1 MRSRL
6 ERHAQVWLVCDTTAM
21 SQYFEIHPAH
31 PQPRLIRQAASMV
44 QRGGVIAYP
53 TDSSYAFGC
62 HLGDKSALD
71 RMRALRQL
79 SRRHLLTLMCRDLSV
94 IATYARVD
102 NSQYRAL
109 RHATPGPFTFIL
121 QASREVP
128 KRLLQD
134 KRKTLGLRIPD
145 NSIVQALL
153 QELGEPMLST
163 SALLPAATR
172 PLVDAVE
179 IRARLEKQLDLV
191 IDGGTC
197 GITPSTVVDL
207 TLSPP
212 GVLREGLG
220 VWPS

>member
-1 MRSRL
+1 
-6 ERHAQVWLVCDTTAM
+6 M
-21 SQYFEIHPAH
+21 SQYFEIHPTH
-31 PQPRLIRQAASMV
+31 PQARLIRQAAEIV
-44 QRGGVIAYP
+44 KQGGVIAYP

-62 HLGDKSALD
+62 HLGDKSALE
-71 RMRALRQL
+71 RIRALRAL

-102 NSQYRAL
+102 NAQYRAL

-121 QASREVP
+121 QATREVP

-134 KRKTLGLRIPD
+134 RRKTLGLRIPD
-145 NSIVQALL
+145 NPIVQALL
-153 QELGEPMLST
+153 AELGEPMLST
-163 SALLPAATR
+163 SAIMPAESL
-172 PLVDAVE
+172 PLVNPLD
-179 IRARLEKQLDLV
+179 IRERLQKQLDLV
-191 IDGGTC
+191 IDGGD
-197 GITPSTVVDL
+197 GGVQPSTVVDL

>member
-1 MRSRL
+1 M
-6 ERHAQVWLVCDTTAM
+6 VLVCDTTGM
-21 SQYFEIHPAH
+21 SQYFEMHPTH
-31 PQPRLIRQAASMV
+31 PQIRLVRQAVEIVRS
-44 QRGGVIAYP
+44 GGIIAYP

-62 HLGDKSALD
+62 HLGDKSALE
-71 RMRALRQL
+71 RMRVLRKL
-79 SRRHLLTLMCRDLSV
+79 SRRHLLTLMCSDLSV

-109 RHATPGPFTFIL
+109 RAATPGPFTFIL

-134 KRKTLGLRIPD
+134 RRKTLGLRIPD
-145 NSIVQALL
+145 NPIAQALL

-163 SALLPAATR
+163 SAQLPNEAL
-172 PLVDAVE
+172 PFVDAPE

-191 IDGGTC
+191 IDGGSC
-197 GITPSTVVDL
+197 GVTPSTVVDL